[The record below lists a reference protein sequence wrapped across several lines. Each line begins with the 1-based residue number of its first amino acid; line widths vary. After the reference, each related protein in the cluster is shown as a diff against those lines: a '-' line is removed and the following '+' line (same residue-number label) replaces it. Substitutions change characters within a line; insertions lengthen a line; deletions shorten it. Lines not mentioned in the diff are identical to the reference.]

1 MEIDQIYDNCYTV
14 YNNNLENTEV
24 KEKIE
29 KVLFEVDE
37 IYWNAQSEMYDKLL
51 EIEKIAWYV
60 FLDDN
65 KKRKC
70 NALKHNGKSLDR

>member
-37 IYWNAQSEMYDKLL
+37 LYWNTQSEMYDKML

-65 KKRKC
+65 QKE
-70 NALKHNGKSLDR
+70 NATH

>member
-1 MEIDQIYDNCYTV
+1 MEIDQIYENCYTV

-29 KVLFEVDE
+29 KILFEVDE

-60 FLDDN
+60 FLDSN
-65 KKRKC
+65 Q
-70 NALKHNGKSLDR
+70 

>member
-65 KKRKC
+65 KKE
-70 NALKHNGKSLDR
+70 NATR

>member
-1 MEIDQIYDNCYTV
+1 MEIDQIYNDCYTL
-14 YNNNLENTEV
+14 YENNLENTEI

-60 FLDDN
+60 FLDSNQEENDT
-65 KKRKC
+65 
-70 NALKHNGKSLDR
+70 H

>member
-29 KVLFEVDE
+29 KILFEVDE

-65 KKRKC
+65 KKE
-70 NALKHNGKSLDR
+70 NATH

>member
-1 MEIDQIYDNCYTV
+1 MEIDQIYENCYTV
-14 YNNNLENTEV
+14 YNNNLENAEA

-29 KVLFEVDE
+29 KILFEVDE

-60 FLDDN
+60 FLDTN
-65 KKRKC
+65 QKE
-70 NALKHNGKSLDR
+70 NAH

>member
-1 MEIDQIYDNCYTV
+1 MEIDKIYENCYTV

-29 KVLFEVDE
+29 KILFEVDE
-37 IYWNAQSEMYDKLL
+37 LYWNAQSEMYDKLL

-60 FLDDN
+60 FLDANQKENDT
-65 KKRKC
+65 
-70 NALKHNGKSLDR
+70 H